1 MKKLLLTLAVAG
13 FIGSSLSAMAD
24 DDRADH
30 NWNDEYWH
38 HQHYGYWHGERGYW
52 HTHHHNHEFI
62 RVGPVTVEKGH

>member
-38 HQHYGYWHGERGYW
+38 HQHYAYWHASA
-52 HTHHHNHEFI
+52 
-62 RVGPVTVEKGH
+62 VTGRPTITIMNSSGWVR